1 LQTPKTDAKIHRE
14 QSDYRLCFGRKEQEL
29 YLGMLTVSPE
39 LQNSGLGKKLLQQA
53 EVHAQALG
61 LPKL

>member
-1 LQTPKTDAKIHRE
+1 
-14 QSDYRLCFGRKEQEL
+14 
-29 YLGMLTVSPE
+29 MLTVSPE